1 MIEAE
6 ITGIIIMLVGFY
18 GLMSKRNLIKI
29 VLSVNIVSVGLVLF
43 FVGTGYI
50 EGASAP
56 IMPGRSVVDPLP
68 AALMLT
74 TLVVDVAITALA
86 LTIILRMGREEA

>member
-6 ITGIIIMLVGFY
+6 LAGIIIMLIGFY

-29 VLSVNIVSVGLVLF
+29 VLSINIVSIGLVLF
-43 FVGTGYI
+43 FVGTGYR

-56 IMPGRSVVDPLP
+56 IMPREIVADPLP

-86 LTIILRMGREEA
+86 LTIILRMRREAT